1 MPSIYIRETDNTI
14 YGLSTVTTDNI
25 VYVPGSATTGPSDN
39 PVLLGSVEEFI
50 NTFGPSAPESS
61 DRTVGSS
68 WDYAYGLLYAGMPV
82 LYKRITQEV
91 DGTQVT
97 ELTKKATVNVPDSYA
112 ESGGSATDVA
122 TITAVYGGSYGNQL
136 NYSVEISSTAY
147 YLKIYRSAK
156 LLENVK
162 LITVTEDDTD
172 DTIKEKLLASIPNLT
187 FKNITFEII
196 DATKD
201 KFKLSAVEHVYLA
214 GGEDADEAKVLEQ
227 LPKEYEVLE
236 DKYVYDVKFLTSGGY
251 YDADKANTPIADAM
265 IDLAEKRTDCVAI
278 PDIPIGLPR
287 EEVTTF
293 YTRSTSYAAIY
304 APWIY
309 MRLPDRS
316 EKWMPPSFVFMYTL
330 AKSISSGNNLW
341 VPPAGVTRA
350 SVPEAI
356 RAEYEIGGTILEK
369 WQETNPQSINP
380 IMQLRQYGYVI
391 YGQRTLYSEIDGST
405 NYRSALQEL
414 GVRIVVNEIKR
425 QAFNISLA
433 LTFDQNTIRTWNEFR
448 GRLDPIL
455 AQMKADRGIIDY
467 QIIMDETVISTEDI
481 DQNRIRGVIRV
492 SVTRAAEDFD
502 ITFDLEPSA
511 VTFSDDGDQ
520 FII

>member
-14 YGLSTVTTDNI
+14 YGLSTVNSDNI
-25 VYVPGSATTGPSDN
+25 VFVPGSATTGPSDN
-39 PVLLGSVEEFI
+39 PILIGSVEEFV

-82 LYKRITQEV
+82 LYKRITQKV
-91 DGTQVT
+91 NGADVT
-97 ELTKKATVNVPDSYA
+97 ELTKKASANVLDNYSDS
-112 ESGGSATDVA
+112 GSATTVA
-122 TITAVYGGSYGNQL
+122 KVEAMYGGSYGNQL

-147 YLKIYRSAK
+147 YFKVYRANK
-156 LLENVK
+156 LLENVR
-162 LITVTEDDTD
+162 LISVTEDDD
-172 DTIKEKLLASIPNLT
+172 EESIKEKLLAAIPTKT
-187 FKNITFEII
+187 FQNITLEIVES
-196 DATKD
+196 AKD
-201 KFKLSAVEHVYLA
+201 SFKLVAAEHVYLS
-214 GGEDADEAKVLEQ
+214 GGEDANEADILEQ

-251 YDADKANTPIADAM
+251 YDADKSTTSISDSM
-265 IDLAEKRTDCVAI
+265 IDLAEKRMDCVAI
-278 PDIPIGLPR
+278 PDIPIGLAR
-287 EEVTTF
+287 EEVTSF
-293 YTRSTSYAAIY
+293 FTRSTSYAAVY

-330 AKSISSGNNLW
+330 AKSVSSGNNLW

-356 RAEYEIGGTILEK
+356 KAEYEIGGTTLEK

-391 YGQRTLYSEIDGST
+391 YGQRTLYSQIEGST
-405 NYRSALQEL
+405 DYRSALQEL

-425 QAFNISLA
+425 AAFNISLA

-492 SVTRAAEDFD
+492 SVTRALEDFD
-502 ITFDLEPSA
+502 ITFELEPSA